1 MFSQKTLKDITT
13 KIGSGST
20 PIGGK
25 EAYKDSGVTL
35 IRSMNVYDFEFEY
48 KDLAFIDEKQAK
60 KLNVVTIEKD
70 DILLNITGASVGRC
84 TIVPAHL
91 LPARVN
97 QHVAIVRVNK
107 QLADSKFILYCINSS
122 VYKNMLLSI
131 SDNGATRESLTKE
144 TIEKFQILIPSLST
158 QQRIANILSA
168 YDDLIETNNQRI
180 KLLEETAQQLYKEW
194 FVRMRFPDFKK
205 VKFVKGMPQGWGI
218 TYFRDFIK
226 LNRGFDLPDEMIETG
241 DYPVV
246 ASTSIKA
253 YHNKYKVEAPC
264 VATGRS
270 GSLGTVQYI
279 NQRSWPLNTS
289 LYVKDFKGNSP
300 RYVYYFLQNMN
311 LESFNA
317 GAGVPSLNQNHL
329 HSLKFSLP
337 PKLLQNRFDE
347 IIIPIFEQL
356 ENLQQQNT
364 HLRQIRDRL
373 LPRLI
378 SGKLAVKI
386 HNVGEV

>member
-1 MFSQKTLKDITT
+1 MKEWKEVELRNISELITKGTTPTSVGGNFS
-13 KIGSGST
+13 
-20 PIGGK
+20 
-25 EAYKDSGVTL
+25 DSGIYFIKSESLNYEGSIEEDKFVYIDEETNKKL
-35 IRSMNVYDFEFEY
+35 KRSMLKEN
-48 KDLAFIDEKQAK
+48 
-60 KLNVVTIEKD
+60 
-70 DILLNITGASVGRC
+70 DILFSIAGIYLGKVGIVKKNHLPSNTNQACAIIRLKHNLVDYRFIKQYFLEKSFIYHVNSLSGQAAQPNINLSDVGK
-84 TIVPAHL
+84 L
-91 LPARVN
+91 KL
-97 QHVAIVRVNK
+97 
-107 QLADSKFILYCINSS
+107 IL
-122 VYKNMLLSI
+122 
-131 SDNGATRESLTKE
+131 
-144 TIEKFQILIPSLST
+144 PSLSM

-205 VKFVKGMPQGWGI
+205 VKFVKGVPEGWEI

-253 YHNKYKVEAPC
+253 YHNKYKVDAPC

-329 HSLKFSLP
+329 HALKFPLP

-347 IIIPIFEQL
+347 IIVPIFDQKEIL
-356 ENLQQQNT
+356 EQQNT

-378 SGKLAVKI
+378 SGKLAVKS
-386 HNVGEV
+386 V